1 MIIFFFLSVGV
12 IPQSW
17 KRYTVPKNL
26 TVIQW
31 ITDFSDRVKQLESI
45 SKLVADQG
53 YKSLKVS
60 LIFLINSRMLLY
72 SIF

>member
-1 MIIFFFLSVGV
+1 LNFFVLGV

-17 KRYTVPKNL
+17 KRYIVPKNL

-53 YKSLKVS
+53 YKSLKVN
-60 LIFLINSRMLLY
+60 FINLTKTKQKCL
-72 SIF
+72 FFVF

>member
-1 MIIFFFLSVGV
+1 MCFYFVFLTSGV
-12 IPQSW
+12 IPQMW
-17 KRYTVPKNL
+17 KRYTVPKTL

-53 YKSLKVS
+53 YRSLKVTV
-60 LIFLINSRMLLY
+60 
-72 SIF
+72 